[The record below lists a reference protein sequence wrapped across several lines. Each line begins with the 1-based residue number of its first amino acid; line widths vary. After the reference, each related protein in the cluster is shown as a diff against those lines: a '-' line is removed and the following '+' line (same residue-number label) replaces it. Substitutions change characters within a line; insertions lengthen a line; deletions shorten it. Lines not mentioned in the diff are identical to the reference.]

1 MAFLP
6 TNVNRCR
13 LHRLPQP
20 AASMGFTLV
29 EVLIAMAITA
39 LVAAIAYSSLA
50 RVMAGVEGL
59 RASANRSYEINR
71 AMMILSRD
79 LRHFAARP
87 IRDEFGEFQ
96 PALTGGELAEFE
108 LSFTRT
114 GWHNPLEHPRS
125 SLQRVNYRIEDEA
138 LWRDSYVV
146 LDRAGD
152 TEPRSTLL
160 LENVELME
168 LAFLGKAQGAQL
180 AMENDSIDTANW
192 PENWVQDP
200 GSVGNSSS
208 PGNILAAPQA
218 LEITFT
224 LKDWGELRRFY
235 VLPPL

>member
-1 MAFLP
+1 MGRILKAVSLGKEKSS
-6 TNVNRCR
+6 RQA
-13 LHRLPQP
+13 L
-20 AASMGFTLV
+20 GFTLI

-50 RVMAGVEGL
+50 RVMAGVDGL
-59 RASANRSYEINR
+59 RENADRSYEINR
-71 AMMILSRD
+71 ALMILSRD
-79 LRHFAARP
+79 IRHFAPRT
-87 IRDEFGEFQ
+87 IRDEFGEYQ
-96 PALTGGELAEFE
+96 PSLTGGELAEHE

-160 LENVELME
+160 LKEVELME
-168 LAFLGKAQGAQL
+168 LAFLGKAAGASLQF
-180 AMENDSIDTANW
+180 ENDSLDTSNW
-192 PENWVQDP
+192 PENWV
-200 GSVGNSSS
+200 SHTSS
-208 PGNILAAPQA
+208 PGSNLAPPEA

-224 LKDWGELRRFY
+224 LSDWGEVRRFY

>member
-1 MAFLP
+1 MSLAS
-6 TNVNRCR
+6 TTVKNSRCDLLTGGR
-13 LHRLPQP
+13 CT
-20 AASMGFTLV
+20 AGFTLV

-59 RASANRSYEINR
+59 RASADRSYEINR

-125 SLQRVNYRIEDEA
+125 SLQRVNYRIEEEA

-160 LENVELME
+160 LDNVELMQ

-180 AMENDSIDTANW
+180 EMENDAIDTANW
-192 PENWVQDP
+192 PENWISDTSTP
-200 GSVGNSSS
+200 GA
-208 PGNILAAPQA
+208 PIDAPQA

-224 LKDWGELRRFY
+224 LTDWGELRRLY

>member
-1 MAFLP
+1 MNSVLP
-6 TNVNRCR
+6 FPSSVRRKN
-13 LHRLPQP
+13 
-20 AASMGFTLV
+20 AGFTLV

-50 RVMAGVEGL
+50 RVMEGVEGL
-59 RASANRSYEINR
+59 RASADRSYEVNR

-79 LRHFAARP
+79 LRHFAPRA
-87 IRDEFGEFQ
+87 IRDEFGAFQ

-114 GWHNPLEHPRS
+114 GWHNPQEHPRS

-160 LENVELME
+160 LDNVELME
-168 LAFLGKAQGAQL
+168 LAFLGTAQGAQL
-180 AMENDSIDTANW
+180 EMENGSIDTSGW
-192 PENWVQDP
+192 PENWVQDTSTP
-200 GSVGNSSS
+200 GAISK
-208 PGNILAAPQA
+208 PPQA

-224 LKDWGELRRFY
+224 LSDWGEIRRFY